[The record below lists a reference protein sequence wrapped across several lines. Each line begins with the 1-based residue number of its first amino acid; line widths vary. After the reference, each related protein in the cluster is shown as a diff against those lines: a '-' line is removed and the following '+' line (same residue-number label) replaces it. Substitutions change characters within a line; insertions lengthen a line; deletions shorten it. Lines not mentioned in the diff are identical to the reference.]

1 LKEIKKNKLDDS
13 SPLWKLEGAGIY
25 IHIPFCKQ
33 ACYYCDFHFSTSL
46 KKKDELIRALVKEL
60 ELRREELLNQPIE
73 TIYFGGGTPSLL
85 TTEELQFL
93 INTVCKYY
101 SVIDNPEI
109 TLEANPDDLSNTR
122 IIELSNT
129 RINRLSI
136 GIQSFFE
143 DDLQSMNRVHSSKE
157 AKNCLQEAAKRFDN
171 ITIDLIYGIPNM
183 SIEKWNENLQIAF
196 SFDVNHI
203 SSYALTVEPKTALA
217 TFIKR
222 GTYPPI
228 NDDLTLQHFNKL
240 VAETEKQGF
249 VHYEISNFGKP
260 DYFSKH
266 NTSYWQ
272 GKSYLGIGPSA
283 HSFNG
288 KQRSWNVSNNTA
300 YIKSIQDNKL
310 PIEIETLSIKDRFN
324 EYIMTGLRTIW
335 GISLNKIE
343 TDFGLEYKSHLIASA
358 EKFINQELL
367 VISNIPP
374 APDSSRDGSEKSY
387 KDGHFEL
394 NEASQQKVI
403 KTTQK
408 GKFLV
413 DGIASDLFMI

>member
-1 LKEIKKNKLDDS
+1 LLII
-13 SPLWKLEGAGIY
+13 AGIY

-33 ACYYCDFHFSTSL
+33 ACYYCDFHFSTTL
-46 KKKDELIRALVKEL
+46 KKKDELIKTLVKEL
-60 ELRREELLNQPIE
+60 ELRKNEISESIE

-85 TTEELQFL
+85 TNDELRLL
-93 INTVCKYY
+93 IDTIYKNYN
-101 SVIDNPEI
+101 VIDKPEI
-109 TLEANPDDLSNTR
+109 TLEANPDDLSRQTLNDLTT
-122 IIELSNT
+122 S

-143 DDLQSMNRVHSSKE
+143 DDLQSMNRAHSSQE
-157 AKNCLQEAAKRFDN
+157 AKNCLDEATKYFEN
-171 ITIDLIYGIPNM
+171 ITIDLIYGIPTMN
-183 SIEKWNENLQIAF
+183 IDRWNENLQIAF
-196 SFDVNHI
+196 NFGVNHI
-203 SSYALTVEPKTALA
+203 SSYALTIEPRTALA
-217 TFIKR
+217 SFIKR

-228 NDDLTLQHFNKL
+228 NEELSLKHFNHL

-266 NTSYWQ
+266 NTSYWK

-288 KQRSWNVSNNTA
+288 KERSWNVSNNTK
-300 YIKSIQDNKL
+300 YLKSLQKNEL
-310 PIEIETLSIKDRFN
+310 PNTVETLSKQDQYN

-343 TDFGLEYKSHLIASA
+343 TEFGFKYKSYLLASA
-358 EKFINQELL
+358 EKYINQELL
-367 VISNIPP
+367 MIEDCH
-374 APDSSRDGSEKSY
+374 AERSRSI
-387 KDGHFEL
+387 L
-394 NEASQQKVI
+394 

-408 GKFLV
+408 GKFLI
-413 DGIASDLFMI
+413 DGIASNLFKI